1 MRRVFRVPFKPH
13 VDRDVDD
20 ELAFHLDMRVRRLVD
35 AGWSREAARE
45 EALRQFGDLNT
56 VRDSCVAMDQQR
68 ERSMRRVN
76 LITELVQ
83 DTTFALRTL
92 RHNIGYA
99 AVIVIA
105 LAIGIGANTAI
116 FTLVDALL
124 VTTLPVK
131 NPDALVA
138 IGDPRRTGGMSIGSP
153 RSDLLS
159 YQLYKDL
166 ARENTVFSDVV
177 ATGRSG
183 RLDVRIDSAH
193 QELEHPRGRFVTGN
207 YFSVLGVPVSAGRT
221 FGTEVERGADAA
233 PVATISYG
241 YWTRR
246 FHNDPGIIGKTILVN
261 NLRITIVGVAAPRF
275 TGEVVGIYTDI
286 WLPVAISDALNPNRR
301 TLDDRSAA
309 WLLALGRLKPGATL
323 GQAKQQVPTILQRA
337 IVSNATPSDAKAF
350 LDVKPVY
357 YVESG
362 AKGLSRV
369 RVNFQAPL
377 LTLMI
382 GVALLLCIICA
393 NVANLMLARS
403 IARGRELSVRQAL
416 GAGRSRLVRQL
427 LTESAVLAFIS
438 AAAGLLFAWWGSRTL
453 LRLASAG
460 QLDIGMNLTV
470 LAFTLGVSLAAVALF
485 GLLPALRASRL
496 DLASSIRS
504 GAQSLSGSLGGR
516 GGGQRAPLGKV
527 LIASQ
532 VTLSV
537 VLLVGATMLAR
548 SLRNTQ
554 ATDIGVDRD
563 HLIIVDVDVLARGY
577 RGPALARLAHD
588 LRDRIAAIP
597 GIGAVSFSENGVF
610 SGSDNGTSLQ
620 VPGFVARSVQ
630 DTLISYDHVGPGYF
644 TATGTR
650 LLEGRELTAADENKP
665 EGVIVVNESF
675 AKFFFPGQP
684 AVGRFIR
691 ADSLSLQIVGVVA
704 DIHQN
709 GIKEDNL
716 RRMYR
721 PYVNTSQVAQPGS
734 LRLAVRTVGDPT
746 AVVQQIRKTVVSV
759 DSSLPIDG
767 VDPLAKLMERF
778 IAQERLVAQLATA
791 FGVLALLLAAIG
803 LYGLMTYS
811 ISRRTREIGL
821 RIALGAQRSRVL
833 RLVLLDA
840 MRLVVV
846 GLVVGIVAAYLSTG
860 LLETQLNGVKPGDP
874 LSIVVAA
881 LVLMG
886 AAVLAALFPALR
898 AARVEPMIALRSE

>member
-1 MRRVFRVPFKPH
+1 MRRVFRVPFTAR

-20 ELAFHLDMRVRRLVD
+20 ELAFHIDMRVRRLID
-35 AGWSREAARE
+35 AGWSPEAARA
-45 EALRQFGDLNT
+45 EALRQFGDVT
-56 VRDSCVAMDQQR
+56 TIRDSCVAMDQQR

-76 LITELVQ
+76 LASELVQ
-83 DTTFALRTL
+83 DIVFALRTL
-92 RHNIGYA
+92 RHNFGYA
-99 AVIVIA
+99 AVIVVA

-124 VTTLPVK
+124 MTSLPVK
-131 NPDALVA
+131 NPDQLVA
-138 IGDPRRTGGMSIGSP
+138 IGDPRRVGGMSIGDP
-153 RSDLLS
+153 RTDLLS
-159 YQLYKDL
+159 YPLYKDL
-166 ARENTVFSDVV
+166 ARENTVFTDVV
-177 ATGRSG
+177 ATGRSS

-193 QELEHPRGRFVTGN
+193 QELEHPRGRFVSGN
-207 YFSVLGVPVSAGRT
+207 YFSTLGLAAGAGRT
-221 FGTEVERGADAA
+221 FGPEVDRSADAA

-246 FHNDPGIIGKTILVN
+246 FHNDPRVIGETILIN
-261 NLRITIVGVAAPRF
+261 NVRITIVGVAPPGY
-275 TGEVVGIYTDI
+275 TGEIVGVYTDI
-286 WLPVAISDALNPNRR
+286 WLPIAISDALNPHRR
-301 TLDDRSAA
+301 TLDYREAC

-323 GQAKQQVPTILQRA
+323 AQATQQVTTILQRS
-337 IVSNATPSDAKAF
+337 IISHATPLDAKAF
-350 LDVKPVY
+350 LDVKPAY
-357 YVESG
+357 YVGPG
-362 AKGLSRV
+362 ARGFSRV

-427 LTESAVLAFIS
+427 LTESMVLALFG

-470 LAFTLGVSLAAVALF
+470 LAFTLGVSLAAVVLF
-485 GLLPALRASRL
+485 GLVPALSASRV

-504 GAQSLSGSLGGR
+504 GALSLSGSLGSR
-516 GGGQRAPLGKV
+516 GQRAPLGKL

-532 VTLSV
+532 VTMSV

-563 HLIIVDVDVLARGY
+563 HLVIVDVDVLARGY
-577 RGPALARLAHD
+577 RGSVLSRLAHD
-588 LRDRIAAIP
+588 LRDRIATIP
-597 GIGAVSFSENGVF
+597 GVAAVSFSENGVF
-610 SGSDNGTSLQ
+610 SGTENGTSLQ

-630 DTLISYDHVGPGYF
+630 DTLISYDHVGPDYF
-644 TATGTR
+644 TAAGTR

-665 EGVIVVNESF
+665 VQVIVVNQSF
-675 AKFFFPGQP
+675 AKFYFPGSS

-691 ADSLSLQIVGVVA
+691 ADSASLQIVGVVR

-709 GIKEDNL
+709 GIKENDV
-716 RRMYR
+716 RRMYL
-721 PYVNTSQVAQPGS
+721 PYVHTSKAGQPGN
-734 LRLAVRTVGDPT
+734 LRIVVRAAGDPT
-746 AVVQQIRKTVVSV
+746 SLVQQIRKTVIDV
-759 DSSLPIDG
+759 DASLPIDG
-767 VDPLAKLMERF
+767 VDPLSAMMARS

-803 LYGLMTYS
+803 LYGLMTYT

-821 RIALGAQRSRVL
+821 RIALGAQRGGVL

-846 GLVVGIVAAYLSTG
+846 GLAAGVFIAYLSTG
-860 LLETQLNGVKPGDP
+860 LLKTQLNGVNPGDP
-874 LSIVVAA
+874 ASIGIAA
-881 LVLMG
+881 LVL
-886 AAVLAALFPALR
+886 LAAAIVAALLPALR
-898 AARVEPMIALRSE
+898 AARVEPIIALRSE